1 MTPTYYHPATQTYF
15 TRGDAF
21 TLDGVRHPAEK
32 WADTDAITALGLVPV
47 VDIGTPADPRYFVNT
62 EELVGAERRVISTPK
77 SAEVLEAD
85 AAADEEEKKRNAR
98 AVIAGLEAVQIAAM
112 ARKQREDWLSEAEAA
127 ALAEFGVEPA
137 DLYAMGKAP
146 NPPPPARHYA
156 ELKDIDDEI
165 KRLREGASL

>member
-1 MTPTYYHPATQTYF
+1 MTPTYYHAATQTYF
-15 TRGDAF
+15 TAGDAF
-21 TLDGVRHPAEK
+21 TLDGTQYPPQK
-32 WADTDAITALGLVPV
+32 WADLASIATLGLVPV
-47 VDIGTPADPRYFVNT
+47 VDVGTPKDSKLWVNT

-77 SAEVLEAD
+77 DPAVIAAD

-127 ALAEFGVEPA
+127 ALADYGVEPA
-137 DLYAMGKAP
+137 DLYAIGKAP
-146 NPPPPARHYA
+146 NPPPPAKHYA